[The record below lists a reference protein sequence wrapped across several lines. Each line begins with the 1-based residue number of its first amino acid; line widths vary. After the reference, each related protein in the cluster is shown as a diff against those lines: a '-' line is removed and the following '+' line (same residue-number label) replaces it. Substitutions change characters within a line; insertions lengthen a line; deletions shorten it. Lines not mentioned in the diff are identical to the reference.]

1 MTHLQKITTLAKKIR
16 KQHPNK
22 KWTDC
27 VKAASNELKAGKKVA
42 GYTGTRRDGNKTT
55 VFYTNK
61 KIGALPINLHGSFL
75 GYKFKVINQFTIDG
89 KVEAQIVHDDKIIS
103 YIDGTKQ
110 QLDNTRKILIAGA
123 IAAGGNLLSYRSG
136 ETKRDIKELERNI
149 GKFVESLNNE
159 VKNFNSGKDVRTKT
173 QKPIKLTYKPETK
186 KLATIDKV
194 KKILFDDR
202 KRLQHGYKLVPA
214 KKLTMKKIAG
224 EKHTDTKSHN
234 VRISIGKKINGIPMI
249 KLTKDSFTRVNND
262 TNGNPRYAIHFLDIL
277 NNEEKNS
284 SSTLDS
290 KYNLALKKAKKI
302 NGKKYHNKLY
312 GGGIVFQSYNL
323 DSLLQR
329 IKDII

>member
-16 KQHPNK
+16 KQYPNK
-22 KWTDC
+22 KWTDF

-55 VFYTNK
+55 VFYT
-61 KIGALPINLHGSFL
+61 
-75 GYKFKVINQFTIDG
+75 
-89 KVEAQIVHDDKIIS
+89 
-103 YIDGTKQ
+103 
-110 QLDNTRKILIAGA
+110 
-123 IAAGGNLLSYRSG
+123 
-136 ETKRDIKELERNI
+136 
-149 GKFVESLNNE
+149 
-159 VKNFNSGKDVRTKT
+159 
-173 QKPIKLTYKPETK
+173 TK
-186 KLATIDKV
+186 KTTAKP
-194 KKILFDDR
+194 KQGKLF
-202 KRLQHGYKLVPA
+202 
-214 KKLTMKKIAG
+214 G

-262 TNGNPRYAIHFLDIL
+262 TSGNPRYAIHFLDIL

-323 DSLLQR
+323 DSLIQR